1 MNLKQLAN
9 PRILDQPVYTPGK
22 PIEKVAEQ
30 YGINYQEIIKLA
42 SNENPWGASPHALD
56 KAKQALEDVHLY
68 PDGSGTFLIDKLAS
82 RFSLSPEQFILG
94 NGSNEI
100 IELLGHVF
108 INSKDEIIFG
118 EHAFAVYKLVALLM
132 GGKPVAVPMPSLKHD
147 LNLFLKAINQ
157 NTKLIFLP
165 SPNNPTGTANTN
177 DEIFT
182 FIEQM
187 PEHVILCLDEAYSE
201 YLEHPPDICPFIRSG
216 KKVICLRTFSKIYG
230 LAGLRIGYG
239 YTSKEMIDLL
249 QKARQPFNSNSIAQA
264 AAIGALEDA
273 DWVMQCRRRNQDGL
287 KQMEEGLTKLG
298 FDFVKSYANFILVN
312 VGGGKRI
319 FDSLQKKGFITRPM
333 PGSIENYL
341 RISIGTE
348 IENIKLL
355 SALEEELQQLK
366 IE

>member
-1 MNLKQLAN
+1 
-9 PRILDQPVYTPGK
+9 
-22 PIEKVAEQ
+22 
-30 YGINYQEIIKLA
+30 
-42 SNENPWGASPHALD
+42 
-56 KAKQALEDVHLY
+56 
-68 PDGSGTFLIDKLAS
+68 
-82 RFSLSPEQFILG
+82 
-94 NGSNEI
+94 
-100 IELLGHVF
+100 
-108 INSKDEIIFG
+108 
-118 EHAFAVYKLVALLM
+118 
-132 GGKPVAVPMPSLKHD
+132 
-147 LNLFLKAINQ
+147 
-157 NTKLIFLP
+157 
-165 SPNNPTGTANTN
+165 
-177 DEIFT
+177 
-182 FIEQM
+182 
-187 PEHVILCLDEAYSE
+187 
-201 YLEHPPDICPFIRSG
+201 
-216 KKVICLRTFSKIYG
+216 
-230 LAGLRIGYG
+230 
-239 YTSKEMIDLL
+239 MIDLL